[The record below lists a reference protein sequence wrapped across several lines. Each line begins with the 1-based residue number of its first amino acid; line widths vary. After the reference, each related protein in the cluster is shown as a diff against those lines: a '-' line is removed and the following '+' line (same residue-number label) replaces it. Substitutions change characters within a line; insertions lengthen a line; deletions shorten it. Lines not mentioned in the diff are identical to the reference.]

1 MEEPTK
7 KKKKTDIMYLGASL
21 IYFIM
26 FFKGRHLLV
35 ESDLPMWLKV
45 GISTLIIL
53 SFITLLFL
61 SVLRIR
67 KRDELERKIQ
77 LDALLIAFPLTVT
90 LLFTFSQLELFIPFF
105 RDDWTYLHVT
115 AFAVVFYYVGLIIGR
130 TKYF

>member
-1 MEEPTK
+1 MEQTTQK
-7 KKKKTDIMYLGASL
+7 KKKPDIIYMGASL

-35 ESDLPMWLKV
+35 ESDLPMGLKV
-45 GISTLIIL
+45 GISILIVL

-67 KRDELERKIQ
+67 KRDELERRIQ
-77 LDALLIAFPLTVT
+77 FEALLIAFPMTVIF
-90 LLFTFSQLELFIPFF
+90 LFTFSQLELFIPYF

-115 AFAVVFYYVGLIIGR
+115 AFAVVFYYVGLILAR
-130 TKYF
+130 TRYS